1 MVSVLGLLEA
11 KETTAREVIE
21 RLREEADRVPAELG
35 EAEGRLERLVIARE
49 TVGEVLN
56 GPAVPAREATVKDA
70 DTVPAG
76 VMVVPR
82 RREGLSPRVLP
93 EEYQRVMALLEAG
106 AAAGGVRA
114 RDLTVALGR
123 EAVPAKIECVRST
136 AKRLVAR
143 GWAVEATPGVFAPAV
158 GQQRLR
164 LLRERGCRAR
174 RRPMTMVMD
183 HMTIVSWVAGRRS

>member
-11 KETTAREVIE
+11 KETEAREVIE
-21 RLREEADRVPAELG
+21 RLREEADRVLAELG

-49 TVGEVLN
+49 MVGEVLN
-56 GPAVPAREATVKDA
+56 GPAVPAREAAVEDA
-70 DTVPAG
+70 VPAG

-93 EEYQRVMALLEAG
+93 EEYQRVMAVLDAG
-106 AAAGGVRA
+106 AGGGGVRA

-123 EAVPAKIECVRST
+123 EAVPSKIECVRSM

-143 GWAVEATPGVFAPAV
+143 GWAVEETPGVFTPAV
-158 GQQRLR
+158 GSVTP
-164 LLRERGCRAR
+164 A
-174 RRPMTMVMD
+174 
-183 HMTIVSWVAGRRS
+183 AAA